1 MRQFAPVLPAV
12 LPVELEG
19 DLTEPPE
26 LIAIEQLPETE
37 VRKATAEVE
46 DTQQIQGERQAQDMD
61 RRVLLAWAA
70 RESAGLNHT
79 EVQPKAVAEEPVGMA
94 AVQEERMNIL
104 AGGQPEEEAVH
115 HTRTRRYAAM

>member
-12 LPVELEG
+12 LPAEPEG

-26 LIAIEQLPETE
+26 LIAIEQLREAE

-79 EVQPKAVAEEPVGMA
+79 EVQPKAVAEDPVGMA
-94 AVQEERMNIL
+94 AVQEGRMNIL
-104 AGGQPEEEAVH
+104 AGGQPEEAAVH
-115 HTRTRRYAAM
+115 HTHTRRYAAT